1 MKLLMNQKDELL
13 EVEQRAKLRQAQAAG
28 TAIQELDALKL
39 KHETLQATIRKQ
51 EETVS
56 SVSKES
62 LFWNDEVRTGGGVL
76 GTSLCV
82 FNLKAHRF
90 LLLKLYI

>member
-13 EVEQRAKLRQAQAAG
+13 HLLEVEQRAKLRHAQAAG

-39 KHETLQATIRKQ
+39 KHESLQATIRTQ
-51 EETVS
+51 EEIVS

-62 LFWNDEVRTGGGVL
+62 LFWNDEVRTSG
-76 GTSLCV
+76 
-82 FNLKAHRF
+82 
-90 LLLKLYI
+90 